1 MSSSL
6 RRPLREEDAE
16 AVAALFAAT
25 FGDARKLDA
34 REVASWLRDP
44 DLNAEDL
51 CVLEEGG
58 RVVGYCDLGAR
69 GDTLFVD
76 VAAPGRWPELL
87 EWAEAETTARG
98 LRRTSLFAPHGHELQ
113 ALAIARG
120 YDRTRES
127 LTMEID
133 LRDPQP
139 AGDFGS
145 LQLRTYRD
153 EDHDTVIDAVN
164 DAFAEDP
171 FWQQVTEERFRERFL
186 GGAGFDPTLWFL
198 AWDEERLAGF
208 ALDYPEFGT
217 YTDVGYV
224 NWLGVRTPY
233 RRRGLGEAL
242 LRQSF
247 AEFRARGKS
256 AVTLGVDAQ
265 NVTGALRLYERVG
278 MRAVRR
284 YGVWQKEQ

>member
-16 AVAALFAAT
+16 AVAALFVST
-25 FGDARKLDA
+25 FGEARKLDS

-44 DLNAEDL
+44 DLNADDL
-51 CVLEEGG
+51 CVLEEDGS
-58 RVVGYCDLGAR
+58 VVGYCDLGAR

-76 VAAPGRWPELL
+76 VAAPGRWSELL
-87 EWAEAETTARG
+87 DWAEEETTARG
-98 LRRTSLFAPHGHELQ
+98 LRRSSLFVPHEHELQ
-113 ALAIARG
+113 AVAVDRG
-120 YDRTRES
+120 YEQTRLS
-127 LTMEID
+127 LTMEIELD
-133 LRDPQP
+133 GAPR
-139 AGDFGS
+139 AADFAS
-145 LQLRTYRD
+145 LQLRTYVD
-153 EDHDTVIDAVN
+153 EDHDVLIAALN

-171 FWQQVTEERFRERFL
+171 FWQEVTPARFRERFL

-198 AWDEERLAGF
+198 VWDADQLAGF

-217 YTDVGYV
+217 ELDVGYV
-224 NWLGVRTPY
+224 NWLGVRKPW

-242 LRQSF
+242 LQHSF
-247 AEFRARGKS
+247 VEFHARGKR

-284 YGVWQKEQ
+284 YGVWQREL